1 MRYLLDT
8 NIVIA
13 WRVRGN
19 PQVAKKLGANRADIA
34 LSVVV
39 MHELVFGA
47 YNSSR
52 VAENLAEID
61 KIALPVL
68 PFDEDDARAAAEVR
82 AALRRAGT
90 PIGPYDILIA
100 GQALARNMV
109 LVTNN
114 IGEFERVNGLHLEDW
129 TGVSG

>member
-19 PQVAKKLGANRADIA
+19 PQVVRRLGAQRAEVA

-39 MHELVFGA
+39 MHELIFGA

-52 VAENLAEID
+52 VVENLAEID
-61 KIALPVL
+61 KIQLPVL
-68 PFDEDDARAAAEVR
+68 PFSEEDARAAAEIR
-82 AALRRAGT
+82 AVLRRAGT
-90 PIGPYDILIA
+90 PIGPYDLLIA

-109 LVTNN
+109 LITNN
-114 IGEFERVNGLHLEDW
+114 TAEFERVDGLCLEDW
-129 TGVSG
+129 TCDNG

>member
-19 PQVAKKLGANRADIA
+19 CHVVRRLGAHRAEVA

-39 MHELVFGA
+39 MHELIFGA

-61 KIALPVL
+61 KIQLPVL
-68 PFDEDDARAAAEVR
+68 PFSEDDARAAAEIR
-82 AALRRAGT
+82 AVLRRAGT
-90 PIGPYDILIA
+90 PIGPYDLLIA

-109 LVTNN
+109 LVTHNTR
-114 IGEFERVNGLHLEDW
+114 EFGRVNGLSLEDW
-129 TGVSG
+129 TCENG

>member
-19 PQVAKKLGANRADIA
+19 PQVVQRLGVHRADIA
-34 LSVVV
+34 LPVVV
-39 MHELVFGA
+39 MHELIFGA

-52 VAENLAEID
+52 VAENLLEID
-61 KIALPVL
+61 KIQLPVL
-68 PFDEDDARAAAEVR
+68 SFSEADARAAAEIR
-82 AALRRAGT
+82 AVLRRAGT
-90 PIGPYDILIA
+90 PIGPYDLLIA

-109 LVTNN
+109 LVTHNT
-114 IGEFERVNGLHLEDW
+114 GEFGRVDGLQFEDW
-129 TGVSG
+129 TSDDG

>member
-19 PQVAKKLGANRADIA
+19 PQVVQMLGAHRADIA

-39 MHELVFGA
+39 MHELIFGA

-52 VAENLAEID
+52 VAENLSEID
-61 KIALPVL
+61 KIQLPVL
-68 PFDEDDARAAAEVR
+68 PLSEEDARVAAEIR
-82 AALRRAGT
+82 AVLRRSGT
-90 PIGPYDILIA
+90 PIGPYDLLIA
-100 GQALARNMV
+100 GQALARDMI

-114 IGEFERVNGLHLEDW
+114 VGEFGRVEGLRLEDW
-129 TGVSG
+129 TSSNG

>member
-19 PQVAKKLGANRADIA
+19 PQVVQMLGAHRADIA

-39 MHELVFGA
+39 MHELIFGA

-52 VAENLAEID
+52 VAENLSEID
-61 KIALPVL
+61 KIQLPVL
-68 PFDEDDARAAAEVR
+68 PLSEEDARVAAEIR
-82 AALRRAGT
+82 AVLRRSGT
-90 PIGPYDILIA
+90 PIGPYDLLIA
-100 GQALARNMV
+100 GQALARDMI

-114 IGEFERVNGLHLEDW
+114 VGEFGRVEGLRLEDW
-129 TGVSG
+129 TSSIG

>member
-19 PQVAKKLGANRADIA
+19 PQVVQRLVTHRADIA

-39 MHELVFGA
+39 MHELIFGA

-52 VAENLAEID
+52 VAENLSEID
-61 KIALPVL
+61 KIQLPVL
-68 PFDEDDARAAAEVR
+68 PLSEEDARAAAEIR
-82 AALRRAGT
+82 AVLRRSGT
-90 PIGPYDILIA
+90 PIGPFDLLIA

-114 IGEFERVNGLHLEDW
+114 IGEFERVDGLRVQDW
-129 TGVSG
+129 TGSNG